1 MEAAMA
7 EALLRGEI
15 EAQIAAARAIGNL
28 NTMQKKRV
36 AENGAISS
44 LIMMLHAQHYDSI
57 EASLFALLNL
67 AFGSERAFS
76 SKLICRNKLLI
87 AEAGAIPALLKII
100 KWRNESLMEL
110 SLAALLIL
118 SSCSRNKLE
127 IASSGAIQL
136 LVELLDSL
144 SQNVGSNQAKI
155 DVVSTLHNLST
166 SPQIIPLIVACGG
179 AIVLIRLVYELDKSS
194 DLVEKAMVLL
204 ESLVSSSQLALN
216 QVSERD
222 GAIEMVVE
230 AVEEGTA
237 ACREHAAGVLLAICK
252 SSRETYRGLI
262 LREGAMPGLLQL
274 SIDGT
279 WLARKKAKA
288 LLLLLREDDDNSS
301 LSSSSSRG
309 KHSKNAVFKEV
320 MRKIDRAGTS
330 LQMVEEMIAKLRT

>member
-67 AFGSERAFS
+67 AFGSE
-76 SKLICRNKLLI
+76 RNKLLI